1 MASSRSPSAWR
12 CWAHCCASSRTR
24 SRRSWLAENRQ
35 PRAGRIAEG
44 RQRTDVQGAL
54 APVDARALAAI
65 ETCQVG
71 LGEDHLAQQVMD
83 EARAPVAQGRQQA
96 AGDPQVGADAGG
108 VLIQLLG
115 QVRRAG
121 QVKPRRRLARW

>member
-1 MASSRSPSAWR
+1 M
-12 CWAHCCASSRTR
+12 
-24 SRRSWLAENRQ
+24 
-35 PRAGRIAEG
+35 
-44 RQRTDVQGAL
+44 
-54 APVDARALAAI
+54 DARALAAI
-65 ETCQVG
+65 RLYLQVG

-121 QVKPRRRLARW
+121 RSRAGGWRAGSDCR